1 MSRRCCAVAACF
13 AALPA
18 RKDTPRRCARRE
30 SPGDV
35 LPTNRLRSTEPS
47 GCASRTVRL
56 PSDLR
61 HGNERNGDPFRL
73 PHPLRFFLPRL
84 YLSVRLCDSSGPHK
98 HSPCRSTTANS
109 DYVLVSRY
117 RHETT
122 RNAPDRRARRHGHHR
137 PRSPACPRCGACIA
151 RSRFF
156 PEACTKLI
164 SLKSICQT
172 FLANIKKVSTRLSG
186 GESLS
191 AFGRNRRPCRMR
203 ASALRRAV
211 STERRSR
218 GRKWRR
224 RNEVP
229 FERR

>member
-1 MSRRCCAVAACF
+1 M
-13 AALPA
+13 
-18 RKDTPRRCARRE
+18 
-30 SPGDV
+30 
-35 LPTNRLRSTEPS
+35 
-47 GCASRTVRL
+47 
-56 PSDLR
+56 
-61 HGNERNGDPFRL
+61 
-73 PHPLRFFLPRL
+73 PRL

-172 FLANIKKVSTRLSG
+172 FLANIKKSFNSIIRWRIAFRIRAKSPAAPNAGFGFAAGRFYGTPLSWKKMATAQR
-186 GESLS
+186 S
-191 AFGRNRRPCRMR
+191 A
-203 ASALRRAV
+203 V
-211 STERRSR
+211 
-218 GRKWRR
+218 
-224 RNEVP
+224 
-229 FERR
+229 

>member
-47 GCASRTVRL
+47 DCASRTVRL

-156 PEACTKLI
+156 PEACIKLI

-172 FLANIKKVSTRLSG
+172 FLANIKKSFNSIIRWRIAFRIRAKSPAAPNAGFGFAAGRFYGTPLSWKKMATAQR
-186 GESLS
+186 S
-191 AFGRNRRPCRMR
+191 A
-203 ASALRRAV
+203 V
-211 STERRSR
+211 
-218 GRKWRR
+218 
-224 RNEVP
+224 
-229 FERR
+229 